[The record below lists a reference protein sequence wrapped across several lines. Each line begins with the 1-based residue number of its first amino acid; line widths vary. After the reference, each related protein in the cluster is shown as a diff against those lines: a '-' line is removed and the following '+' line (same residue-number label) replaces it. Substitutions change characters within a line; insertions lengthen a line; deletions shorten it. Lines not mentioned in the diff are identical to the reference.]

1 LTEPGAERVEHR
13 LVAILAADVVGYSRL
28 MATDESGTLRR
39 LKNLLSEV
47 VEPAVA
53 AHQGRI
59 VKTTGD
65 GLLVQFGSAIDAV
78 TCAAAWQDAVS
89 ARQAG
94 TPPVER
100 FVFRIGVNLGDVIV
114 DGGDV
119 FGDGVNVAARLEGL
133 AEPGGIL
140 VSASLHDQVIGKA
153 DLAFADQGE
162 QVLKNMPRPVRA
174 YRVVVAA
181 RAQGG
186 EGGERPSLP
195 DRPSIAVLPFQN
207 MSGDAEQEYFADG
220 IVEDIITALSRF
232 KELFVIARNSSFV
245 YKGKAV
251 DIQRVARELGVRYV
265 LEGSVRKAGNR
276 VRITGQLIDA
286 ATRAHLWADKFDGA
300 LEDVFELQDRITES
314 VIGALAPSLQKAE
327 IERSRR
333 KPPASLDAYDYV
345 LRAQA
350 HIAAN
355 TPAETA
361 QAFQYLE
368 QALTLDPDYAFAH
381 ALLGNAHGQ
390 IFRAATGAER
400 IAAQQG
406 AERHARQA
414 MTLGAADGAV
424 LTLAG
429 WVLLIAVPDVAGGRA
444 ALDRAVQLNPNLA
457 IALAYRGIALAITG
471 EPEAAIQEAR
481 KALRLNPIDPNA
493 FLAWSGIVIA
503 HVDLGQY
510 GEAALAA
517 RKVIED
523 NPRFPMGYAW
533 ATVAECG
540 RGDGAAAE
548 ALLTQLFAIMPG
560 FRREA
565 LPTLFSYFPPA
576 IRDKVLGLLR
586 GQGLVA

>member
-1 LTEPGAERVEHR
+1 LAEPDAERVEHR
-13 LVAILAADVVGYSRL
+13 LAAILAADVVGYSRL
-28 MATDESGTLRR
+28 MAADESGTLRR

-47 VEPAVA
+47 VEPTVA
-53 AHQGRI
+53 AHKGRI

-89 ARQAG
+89 ARQAAS
-94 TPPVER
+94 PEAER
-100 FVFRIGVNLGDVIV
+100 LVFRIGINLGDVIV
-114 DGGDV
+114 DGADV

-153 DLAFADQGE
+153 ELAFADQGE
-162 QVLKNMPRPVRA
+162 QMLKNMPRPVRA
-174 YRVVVAA
+174 YRVAVAT
-181 RAQGG
+181 RAQGAAP
-186 EGGERPSLP
+186 PSLP

-251 DIQRVARELGVRYV
+251 DIQQVARELGVRYV

-300 LEDVFELQDRITES
+300 FEDVFELQDRITES
-314 VIGALAPSLQKAE
+314 VVGALAPSLQKAE

-333 KPPASLDAYDYV
+333 KPPANLDAYDYV

-381 ALLGNAHGQ
+381 ALLCNAHGQ
-390 IFRAATGAER
+390 IFRAATGDER

-414 MTLGAADGAV
+414 MTLGADDGAV

-457 IALAYRGIALAITG
+457 IALAYRSIALAITG
-471 EPEAAIQEAR
+471 EPEVAIQEAR
-481 KALRLNPIDPNA
+481 RALRLNPIDPNA
-493 FLAWSGIVIA
+493 YLAWSGIVIA
-503 HVDLGQY
+503 QIDLGHY
-510 GEAALAA
+510 GEAALAS

-533 ATVAECG
+533 AMVAECG
-540 RGDGAAAE
+540 RGDKAGAE
-548 ALLTQLFAIMPG
+548 ALLNQLLAIMPG
-560 FRREA
+560 FKREA
-565 LPTLFSYFPPA
+565 VPTLFSFFPPP